1 MCGWDLQAPIP
12 FFPCIKPHGST
23 VSIWWT
29 LTFWTHSLGLLLLAP
44 LPSGPRLWRCLSI
57 ILTSMSMSCSQ
68 GLLQSRYLVFLLLL
82 VLLPCL
88 NEMPTIVISHPFKL
102 QSMLAFPDSQCKVS
116 EESFFPFTTEK
127 CDHLYSCTWYSRAL
141 CTSLLHGRES
151 ILQGCGLGWVHLVLL
166 ATEPLAQARSSDLFL
181 WLTTLEMC

>member
-29 LTFWTHSLGLLLLAP
+29 LTFWTHSLGLLLL
-44 LPSGPRLWRCLSI
+44 LPYHLDHVSGVAFLSSS
-57 ILTSMSMSCSQ
+57 LQWAWAALRACCSP
-68 GLLQSRYLVFLLLL
+68 GHLVFLLLL

-102 QSMLAFPDSQCKVS
+102 QSVLAFPDSQCKVS
-116 EESFFPFTTEK
+116 EESFFPFTTKK

-141 CTSLLHGRES
+141 CSSLLHGRES

-181 WLTTLEMC
+181 WLMTLEMC